1 MKSST
6 KVMKSH
12 SSHLLAA
19 ADDVPILG
27 KGENNMNERYSRQV
41 LFPGI
46 GKEGQEK
53 INSKHVLIIGAG
65 ALGSGSAEILT
76 RAGVG
81 KLTIIDRDYVEASNL
96 QRQQLYTEEDV
107 AEKLPKAAAAEQRLR
122 AINSDVEVRS
132 LIGDAT
138 PPLLE
143 ELVAGVDLILDATDN
158 FETRMAI
165 NDVSQKYNIP
175 WIYGACVGSFG
186 MSFAI
191 IPGKTPCLNCLLRT
205 IPLQGM
211 TCDTG
216 GIISPAVQMVVS
228 HQTAEALKILVE
240 DWEAVR
246 ASFVSFDL
254 WRNQYTSL
262 KMGKAKFAGCLS
274 CGEERTY
281 PYLDHENMTKTSVLC
296 GRDTVQIRP
305 PKQGEISLQQLAA
318 QLSTLGYSVKGN
330 PYLLSVEMEDER
342 MVIFND
348 GRALI
353 HGTKD
358 LTHAKSIYQRIL
370 G

>member
-1 MKSST
+1 MSMS
-6 KVMKSH
+6 
-12 SSHLLAA
+12 
-19 ADDVPILG
+19 
-27 KGENNMNERYSRQV
+27 ERYSRQV

-53 INSKHVLIIGAG
+53 ISRKHVLIIGAG
-65 ALGSGSAEILT
+65 ALGSGSAEILV

-81 KLTIIDRDYVEASNL
+81 KITIVDRDYVEASNL

-107 AEKLPKAAAAEQRLR
+107 AEKLPKAAAAEKRLK
-122 AINSDVEVRS
+122 AINSDVIIRS
-132 LIGDAT
+132 IIGDAT
-138 PPLLE
+138 PEVLE
-143 ELVAGVDLILDATDN
+143 ELIVGVDLMLDATDN
-158 FETRMAI
+158 FETRMAM
-165 NDVSQKYNIP
+165 NDIAQKYDVP

-186 MSFAI
+186 MSFSI

-216 GIISPAVQMVVS
+216 GIISPAVQMVIA

-240 DWEAVR
+240 DWDAVR
-246 ASFVSFDL
+246 TSFVSFDV
-254 WRNQYTSL
+254 WRNQYTTM
-262 KMGKAKFAGCLS
+262 KMSKAKFAGCLS

-281 PYLDHENMTKTSVLC
+281 PYLDRENMTKTTVLC

-305 PKQGEISLQQLAA
+305 SSVRGLSLERLAE
-318 QLSTLGYSVKGN
+318 QLSALGYDVKGN
-330 PYLLSVEMEDER
+330 PYLLSVEMEAER
-342 MVIFND
+342 MVIFQD

>member
-1 MKSST
+1 MS
-6 KVMKSH
+6 
-12 SSHLLAA
+12 
-19 ADDVPILG
+19 
-27 KGENNMNERYSRQV
+27 ERYSRQV

-46 GKEGQEK
+46 GRDGQEK
-53 INSKHVLIIGAG
+53 ISRKHVLIIGAG
-65 ALGSGSAEILT
+65 ALGSGSAEILV

-81 KLTIIDRDYVEASNL
+81 TITIIDRDYVEASNL

-107 AEKLPKAAAAEQRLR
+107 AEKLPKAAAAEKRLK
-122 AINSDVEVRS
+122 AINSDVIIQS
-132 LIGDAT
+132 IIGDAT
-138 PPLLE
+138 PEVLE
-143 ELVAGVDLILDATDN
+143 ELIVGVDLMLDATDN
-158 FETRMAI
+158 FETRMAL
-165 NDVSQKYNIP
+165 NDVAQKYDVP

-186 MSFAI
+186 MSFSI

-216 GIISPAVQMVVS
+216 GIISPAVQMVIA

-240 DWEAVR
+240 DWDAVR
-246 ASFVSFDL
+246 TSFVSFDV
-254 WRNQYTSL
+254 WRNQYTTM
-262 KMGKAKFAGCLS
+262 KMSKAKFAGCLS

-281 PYLDHENMTKTSVLC
+281 PYLERENATKTTVLC

-305 PKQGEISLQQLAA
+305 ASDRAISLEQLAK
-318 QLSTLGYSVKGN
+318 QLSALGYDVKGN
-330 PYLLSVEMEDER
+330 PYLLSVEMEAER
-342 MVIFND
+342 MVIFQD

-358 LTHAKSIYQRIL
+358 LSHAKSIYQRIL

>member
-1 MKSST
+1 MS
-6 KVMKSH
+6 
-12 SSHLLAA
+12 
-19 ADDVPILG
+19 
-27 KGENNMNERYSRQV
+27 ERYSRQV

-53 INSKHVLIIGAG
+53 ISGKHVLIIGAG
-65 ALGSGSAEILT
+65 ALGSGSAEILV

-81 KLTIIDRDYVEASNL
+81 KITIVDRDYVEASNL

-107 AEKLPKAAAAEQRLR
+107 AEKLPKAAAAEKRLK
-122 AINSDVEVRS
+122 AINSDVIIRS
-132 LIGDAT
+132 IIGDAT
-138 PPLLE
+138 PEVLE
-143 ELVAGVDLILDATDN
+143 ELIVGVDLMLDATDN
-158 FETRMAI
+158 FETRMAM
-165 NDVSQKYNIP
+165 NDIAQKYDVP

-186 MSFAI
+186 MSFSI

-216 GIISPAVQMVVS
+216 GIISPAVQMVIA

-240 DWEAVR
+240 DWDAVR
-246 ASFVSFDL
+246 TSFVSFDV
-254 WRNQYTSL
+254 WRNQYTTM
-262 KMGKAKFAGCLS
+262 KMSKAKFAGCLS

-281 PYLDHENMTKTSVLC
+281 PYLDRENMTKTTVLC

-305 PKQGEISLQQLAA
+305 SSVRGLSLERLAE
-318 QLSTLGYSVKGN
+318 QLSALGYDVKGN
-330 PYLLSVEMEDER
+330 PYLLSVEMEAER
-342 MVIFND
+342 MVIFQD

>member
-1 MKSST
+1 
-6 KVMKSH
+6 
-12 SSHLLAA
+12 
-19 ADDVPILG
+19 
-27 KGENNMNERYSRQV
+27 MNDRYSRQV

-46 GKEGQEK
+46 GKDGQAK
-53 INSKHVLIIGAG
+53 ISRKHVLIIGAG
-65 ALGSGSAEILT
+65 ALGSGNAEVLT

-81 KLTIIDRDYVEASNL
+81 KITIIDRDYVEASNL

-107 AEKLPKAAAAEQRLR
+107 AEKLPKAAAAEKRLK
-122 AINSDVEVRS
+122 AINSDIQIRAI
-132 LIGDAT
+132 IGDAT
-138 PPLLE
+138 PTLLE
-143 ELVAGVDLILDATDN
+143 ELIVGVDLMIDATDN
-158 FETRMAI
+158 FETRMVM
-165 NDVSQKYNIP
+165 NDAAQKYRVP

-186 MSFAI
+186 MSFSI
-191 IPGKTPCLNCLLRT
+191 IPGQTPCLNCLLRS

-216 GIISPAVQMVVS
+216 GIIAPTVQMVIA

-240 DWEAVR
+240 DWDAVR
-246 ASFVSFDL
+246 TSFVSFDL
-254 WRNQYTSL
+254 WRNQYTCL
-262 KMGKAKFAGCLS
+262 KMSKAKFAGCLS
-274 CGEERTY
+274 CGEHPTY
-281 PYLDHENMTKTSVLC
+281 PYLDKANMTKTTVLC

-305 PKQGEISLQQLAA
+305 TSQGEISLERLAG
-318 QLSTLGYSVKGN
+318 QLSTLGYTVKGN
-330 PYLLSVEMEDER
+330 PYLLSVEMGGER

>member
-1 MKSST
+1 
-6 KVMKSH
+6 
-12 SSHLLAA
+12 
-19 ADDVPILG
+19 
-27 KGENNMNERYSRQV
+27 MNERYSRQV

-53 INSKHVLIIGAG
+53 ISRKHVLIIGAG
-65 ALGSGSAEILT
+65 ALGSGNAEILA

-81 KLTIIDRDYVEASNL
+81 KITIVDRDYVEASNL

-107 AEKLPKAAAAEQRLR
+107 AEKLPKAAAAEKRLK
-122 AINSDVEVRS
+122 AINSDVEVRAI
-132 LIGDAT
+132 IGDAT
-138 PPLLE
+138 PEMLE
-143 ELVAGVDLILDATDN
+143 ELVPDVNVMIDATDN
-158 FETRMAI
+158 FETRMAM
-165 NDVSQKYNIP
+165 NDAAQKYNVP

-186 MSFAI
+186 MSFSI

-216 GIISPAVQMVVS
+216 GIISPTVQMVIS
-228 HQTAEALKILVE
+228 HQTAEALKMLVE

-246 ASFVSFDL
+246 TSFVSFDL
-254 WRNQYTSL
+254 WRNQYSSM
-262 KMGKAKFAGCLS
+262 KMSKAKFAGCLS

-281 PYLDHENMTKTSVLC
+281 PYLDRENMTKTTVLC

-305 PKQGEISLQQLAA
+305 AKAGEISLEQLSA
-318 QLSTLGYSVKGN
+318 QLCSLGYKVKGN
-330 PYLLSVEMEDER
+330 PYLLSVEMGGER
-342 MVIFND
+342 MVIFQD

-358 LTHAKSIYQRIL
+358 LTHAKTIYQRIM

>member
-1 MKSST
+1 M
-6 KVMKSH
+6 
-12 SSHLLAA
+12 
-19 ADDVPILG
+19 D
-27 KGENNMNERYSRQV
+27 ERYSRQI

-46 GKEGQEK
+46 GKDGQDK
-53 INSKHVLIIGAG
+53 IRRKHVLIIGAG

-81 KLTIIDRDYVEASNL
+81 RITIIDRDYVEASNL

-107 AEKLPKAAAAEQRLR
+107 AEKLPKAAAAEKRLR
-122 AINSDVEVRS
+122 AINSDVEIRAV
-132 LIGDAT
+132 IGDAT
-138 PPLLE
+138 PEWLE
-143 ELVAGVDLILDATDN
+143 DQIAGVDLMLDATDN
-158 FETRMAI
+158 FETRMAM
-165 NDVSQKYNIP
+165 NDVSQKYNVP

-186 MSFAI
+186 MSFSI

-216 GIISPAVQMVVS
+216 GIISPAVQMVIA
-228 HQTAEALKILVE
+228 HQTAEALKMLTE
-240 DWEAVR
+240 DWDAVR
-246 ASFVSFDL
+246 TTFVSFDL

-262 KMGKAKFAGCLS
+262 KMSKAKFAGCLS
-274 CGEERTY
+274 CGEQRTY
-281 PYLDHENMTKTSVLC
+281 PYLDKENMTKTTVLC

-305 PKQGEISLQQLAA
+305 STAGKISLEALAS
-318 QLSTLGYSVKGN
+318 QLSSLGYTVKGN
-330 PYLLSVEMEDER
+330 PYLLSVEMGDER
-342 MVIFND
+342 MVIFQD

>member
-1 MKSST
+1 M
-6 KVMKSH
+6 H
-12 SSHLLAA
+12 
-19 ADDVPILG
+19 
-27 KGENNMNERYSRQV
+27 ERYSRQV

-46 GKEGQEK
+46 GKEGQAK
-53 INSKHVLIIGAG
+53 INQKHILIIGAG
-65 ALGSGSAEILT
+65 ALGSSSAEVLT

-81 KLTIIDRDYVEASNL
+81 RITIVDRDYVEASNL

-107 AEKLPKAAAAEQRLR
+107 AEKLPKAAAAEKRLR
-122 AINSDVEVRS
+122 AINSNVEIRGI
-132 LIGDAT
+132 IGDVN
-138 PPLLE
+138 PELLE
-143 ELVAGVDLILDATDN
+143 ELAVGVDLIMDATDN
-158 FETRMAI
+158 FETRMVL
-165 NDVSQKYNIP
+165 NDVSQKYKIP

-186 MSFAI
+186 MSFSI

-216 GIISPAVQMVVS
+216 GIISPAVQMVIA
-228 HQTAEALKILVE
+228 HQTAEALKMLVE
-240 DWEAVR
+240 DWEAIR
-246 ASFVSFDL
+246 TTFVSFDL
-254 WRNQYTSL
+254 WRNQYSSL
-262 KMGKAKFAGCLS
+262 KMSKAKFTGCLS

-281 PYLDHENMTKTSVLC
+281 PYLDEENRTKTTVLC

-305 PKQGEISLQQLAA
+305 SHQGEVSLESLADQLR
-318 QLSTLGYSVKGN
+318 SSGYQVKGN
-330 PYLLSVEMEDER
+330 PYLLSVEMGAER
-342 MVIFND
+342 MVVFQD

>member
-1 MKSST
+1 
-6 KVMKSH
+6 
-12 SSHLLAA
+12 
-19 ADDVPILG
+19 
-27 KGENNMNERYSRQV
+27 MNERYSRQV
-41 LFPGI
+41 LFSGI
-46 GKEGQEK
+46 GTEGQAR
-53 INSKHVLIIGAG
+53 ISQKHVLIIGAG

-81 KLTIIDRDYVEASNL
+81 KVTIVDRDYVEASNL

-107 AEKLPKAAAAEQRLR
+107 AEKLPKAAAAEKRLR
-122 AINSDVEVRS
+122 AINSDVEIRAI
-132 LIGDAT
+132 IGDAT
-138 PPLLE
+138 PEMLE
-143 ELVAGVDLILDATDN
+143 ELVVDVDLMMDATDN
-158 FETRMAI
+158 FETRMLM
-165 NDVSQKYNIP
+165 NDVAQKYQIP

-186 MSFAI
+186 MSFSI

-216 GIISPAVQMVVS
+216 GIISPAVQMVIA

-246 ASFVSFDL
+246 TTFVSFDL

-262 KMGKAKFAGCLS
+262 KMSKAKFSGCLS

-281 PYLDHENMTKTSVLC
+281 PYLDQENRTKTSVLC

-305 PKQGEISLQQLAA
+305 SSYGDVSLEKLAG
-318 QLSTLGYSVKGN
+318 QLSSLGYQVKGN
-330 PYLLSVEMEDER
+330 PYLISVEMGLER
-342 MVIFND
+342 MVIFQD

>member
-1 MKSST
+1 
-6 KVMKSH
+6 
-12 SSHLLAA
+12 
-19 ADDVPILG
+19 
-27 KGENNMNERYSRQV
+27 MNERYSRQI
-41 LFPGI
+41 LFSGI
-46 GKEGQEK
+46 GKEGQAK
-53 INSKHVLIIGAG
+53 IRRKHVLIIGAG

-81 KLTIIDRDYVEASNL
+81 KITIVDRDYVEASNL

-122 AINSDVEVRS
+122 AINSDVEIHAI
-132 LIGDAT
+132 IGDAT
-138 PPLLE
+138 AMMVE
-143 ELVAGVDLILDATDN
+143 ELVTGVDLMLDATDN
-158 FETRMAI
+158 FETRMMM
-165 NDVSQKYNIP
+165 NDISQKYKIP

-186 MSFAI
+186 MSFSI

-216 GIISPAVQMVVS
+216 GIISPAVQMVIA
-228 HQTAEALKILVE
+228 HQTAEALKMLVE
-240 DWEAVR
+240 DWDAVR
-246 ASFVSFDL
+246 TSFVSFDV

-262 KMGKAKFAGCLS
+262 KMSKAKFAGCLS

-281 PYLDHENMTKTSVLC
+281 PYLDHENMTKTTVLC

-305 PKQGEISLQQLAA
+305 STNGEISLERLAG
-318 QLSTLGYSVKGN
+318 QLSGLGYTVKGN
-330 PYLLSVEMEDER
+330 PYLLSVEIGEER
-342 MVIFND
+342 MVIFQD

-358 LTHAKSIYQRIL
+358 LTHAKSLYQRIL

>member
-1 MKSST
+1 
-6 KVMKSH
+6 
-12 SSHLLAA
+12 
-19 ADDVPILG
+19 
-27 KGENNMNERYSRQV
+27 MNERYSRQI

-46 GKEGQEK
+46 GKEGQAK
-53 INSKHVLIIGAG
+53 ISRKHVLIIGAG

-81 KLTIIDRDYVEASNL
+81 KITIVDRDYVEASNL

-107 AEKLPKAAAAEQRLR
+107 AEKLPKAAAAEKRLR
-122 AINSDVEVRS
+122 AINSDVDITAIIV
-132 LIGDAT
+132 DAT
-138 PPLLE
+138 AEMME
-143 ELVAGVDLILDATDN
+143 ELVKGVDLMLDATDN
-158 FETRMAI
+158 FETRMLM
-165 NDVSQKYNIP
+165 NDISQKYKIP

-186 MSFAI
+186 MSFSI

-216 GIISPAVQMVVS
+216 GIISPTVQMVIA
-228 HQTAEALKILVE
+228 HQTAEALKILVG
-240 DWEAVR
+240 DWDAVR
-246 ASFVSFDL
+246 TTFVSFDL

-262 KMGKAKFAGCLS
+262 KMSKARFSGCLS

-281 PYLDHENMTKTSVLC
+281 PYLDHENRTKTTVLC

-305 PKQGEISLQQLAA
+305 SSKGEISLEQLAG
-318 QLSTLGYSVKGN
+318 QLSSLGYTVKGN
-330 PYLLSVEMEDER
+330 PYLLSVEIGAER
-342 MVIFND
+342 MVIFQD

-358 LTHAKSIYQRIL
+358 LTHAKSLYQRIL

>member
-1 MKSST
+1 MK
-6 KVMKSH
+6 
-12 SSHLLAA
+12 
-19 ADDVPILG
+19 
-27 KGENNMNERYSRQV
+27 ERYSRQV

-46 GKEGQEK
+46 GKEGQAM
-53 INSKHVLIIGAG
+53 INNKHVLIIGAG

-81 KLTIIDRDYVEASNL
+81 KITIVDRDYVEASNL

-107 AEKLPKAAAAEQRLR
+107 AEKLPKAAAAEKRLR
-122 AINSDVEVRS
+122 AINSDVEVRAV
-132 LIGDAT
+132 IGDAT
-138 PPLLE
+138 PEMME
-143 ELVAGVDLILDATDN
+143 ELVTGIDLMLDATDN
-158 FETRMAI
+158 FETRMMM
-165 NDVSQKYNIP
+165 NDISQKYNIP

-186 MSFAI
+186 MSFSI

-216 GIISPAVQMVVS
+216 GIISPAVQMVIA
-228 HQTAEALKILVE
+228 HQTAEALKMLVE
-240 DWEAVR
+240 DWDAVR
-246 ASFVSFDL
+246 TSFVSFDL

-262 KMGKAKFAGCLS
+262 KMSKAKFAGCLS

-281 PYLDHENMTKTSVLC
+281 PYLDHENMTKTTVLC

-305 PKQGEISLQQLAA
+305 SSAGEISLEQLTG
-318 QLSTLGYSVKGN
+318 QLSSLGYIVKGN
-330 PYLLSVEMEDER
+330 PYLLSVEIGDER
-342 MVIFND
+342 MVIFQD

-358 LTHAKSIYQRIL
+358 LTHAKSLYQRIL

>member
-1 MKSST
+1 
-6 KVMKSH
+6 
-12 SSHLLAA
+12 
-19 ADDVPILG
+19 
-27 KGENNMNERYSRQV
+27 MNERYSRQI
-41 LFPGI
+41 LFSGI
-46 GKEGQEK
+46 GKEGQAK
-53 INSKHVLIIGAG
+53 IRRKHVLIIGAG

-81 KLTIIDRDYVEASNL
+81 KITIVDRDYVEASNL

-122 AINSDVEVRS
+122 AINSDVEIRAI
-132 LIGDAT
+132 IGDAT
-138 PPLLE
+138 AMMVE
-143 ELVAGVDLILDATDN
+143 ELVTGVDLMLDATDN
-158 FETRMAI
+158 FETRMMM
-165 NDVSQKYNIP
+165 NDISQKYKIP

-186 MSFAI
+186 MSFSI

-216 GIISPAVQMVVS
+216 GIISPAVQMVIA
-228 HQTAEALKILVE
+228 HQTAEALKMLVE
-240 DWEAVR
+240 DWDAVR
-246 ASFVSFDL
+246 TSFVSFDV

-262 KMGKAKFAGCLS
+262 KMSKAKFAGCLS
-274 CGEERTY
+274 CGDERTY
-281 PYLDHENMTKTSVLC
+281 PYLDHENMTKTTVLC

-305 PKQGEISLQQLAA
+305 STNGEISLERLAG
-318 QLSTLGYSVKGN
+318 QLSGLGYTVKGN
-330 PYLLSVEMEDER
+330 PYLLSVEIGEER
-342 MVIFND
+342 MVIFQD

-358 LTHAKSIYQRIL
+358 LTHAKSLYQRIL